1 MRANPSPTTTLKG
14 EIEMMNKPIKPT
26 YTRLERFAIWFTGTC
41 KRKAAYEKALQDWSH
56 AEAMEEKAYREE
68 MQARRE
74 YYRTHPEKPRASI
87 YDRKPFEYARTIG
100 IKGVFE
106 HI

>member
-1 MRANPSPTTTLKG
+1 MK
-14 EIEMMNKPIKPT
+14 KPIQPT

-41 KRKAAYEKALQDWSH
+41 KRKEQYRAAMLEYVN
-56 AEAMEEKAYREE
+56 AEIEADRRDREE

-74 YYRTHPEKPRASI
+74 YYRTHPERPRTSI
-87 YDRKPFEYARTIG
+87 YDRGPFQGARVIG

>member
-1 MRANPSPTTTLKG
+1 MLEYVNA
-14 EIEMMNKPIKPT
+14 EIEAD
-26 YTRLERFAIWFTGTC
+26 R
-41 KRKAAYEKALQDWSH
+41 H
-56 AEAMEEKAYREE
+56 YREE

-74 YYRTHPEKPRASI
+74 YYRTHPETPRASI